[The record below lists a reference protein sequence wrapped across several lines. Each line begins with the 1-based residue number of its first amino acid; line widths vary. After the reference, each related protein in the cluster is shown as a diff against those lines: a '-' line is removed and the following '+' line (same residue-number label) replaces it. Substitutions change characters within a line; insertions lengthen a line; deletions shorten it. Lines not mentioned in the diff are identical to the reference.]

1 MKILDPLF
9 RCSAAN
15 ALFSDDATLQ
25 RMLDFEAALAHA
37 SVDLLPDSTAAQITS
52 AIASKCRVELFDK
65 AKLAEAT
72 ASAGNIAIP
81 LINQL
86 KAHVAVD
93 NSEAANFVHLGATS
107 QDLIDTAQIL
117 QVRDAFIL
125 IHADL
130 RDLCSALATLT
141 TRHRNT
147 PIVGRTWMQHA
158 VPTTLG
164 MKFAGWLDAL
174 ERHRQRLRETQTR
187 CLVLQFGGA
196 VGTLASLGQHGH
208 KISERLAA
216 ELELPTSQIPW
227 HSHRDRTAEV
237 ATTLG
242 LLTGTLGKIA
252 RDLSLHMQTEIA
264 EILER
269 AEEGRGGS
277 STMPHKRNPV
287 AAAAILA
294 AATRVPGLVSTMLS
308 AMVHEDER
316 ALGTWHAEWE
326 TLPEIVCLSAGALH
340 RLKRV
345 VPKLRINVERMRQNL
360 NATSGR
366 IFTEALTASLGQK
379 IGRAKARSL
388 IETASDQSIQENR
401 HLREI
406 LEQQKEISTHFSS
419 TDLDNLF
426 NPQNYTG
433 AAYEFIDRVL
443 AHHQSQS
450 KT

>member
-196 VGTLASLGQHGH
+196 VAPLHPSASTATKSPNVWRPNWNSPHRKFPGTVIAIVPPRSPPPWACSPALSV
-208 KISERLAA
+208 K
-216 ELELPTSQIPW
+216 LP
-227 HSHRDRTAEV
+227 
-237 ATTLG
+237 ATF
-242 LLTGTLGKIA
+242 
-252 RDLSLHMQTEIA
+252 LSTC
-264 EILER
+264 
-269 AEEGRGGS
+269 
-277 STMPHKRNPV
+277 KRKSPKSWSAPKK
-287 AAAAILA
+287 AAAVPPPCRINAIPSRLPPSSPPLPA
-294 AATRVPGLVSTMLS
+294 FPAWSAPCSAPWFTKTNAPWAPGTPSGKLFLKLSVS
-308 AMVHEDER
+308 
-316 ALGTWHAEWE
+316 
-326 TLPEIVCLSAGALH
+326 LPELCIA
-340 RLKRV
+340 
-345 VPKLRINVERMRQNL
+345 
-360 NATSGR
+360 
-366 IFTEALTASLGQK
+366 
-379 IGRAKARSL
+379 
-388 IETASDQSIQENR
+388 
-401 HLREI
+401 
-406 LEQQKEISTHFSS
+406 
-419 TDLDNLF
+419 
-426 NPQNYTG
+426 
-433 AAYEFIDRVL
+433 
-443 AHHQSQS
+443 
-450 KT
+450 